1 MLLRLPTLLLL
12 LLPLH
17 MKAQENTAD
26 TVAGR
31 EPARAF
37 CGVIA
42 DQLTRVPQRDVCIS
56 MSNGKS
62 VHTSWDGRYT
72 ISDTLFA
79 TASITKRGFLTRQ
92 LRRDEFTDTLFLLP
106 ASRTIAEVTVWGKRR
121 DHANIFTP
129 MSRIDSEL
137 AAIGGNLGFNALGLI
152 ALIVDKLKLIPD
164 LEKKKK
170 MKEAKKRFVIE
181 NY

>member
-1 MLLRLPTLLLL
+1 MILRILIAM
-12 LLPLH
+12 LPLFP
-17 MKAQENTAD
+17 MYVQAD
-26 TVAGR
+26 GDRRDCSALAYTGATMH
-31 EPARAF
+31 
-37 CGVIA
+37 GVIA

-56 MSNGKS
+56 LSNGKS

-72 ISDTLFA
+72 INDTIFT
-79 TASITKRGFLTRQ
+79 TASITKRGFLTRH

-106 ASRTIAEVTVWGKRR
+106 ASRTIAEVTVWGHRR
-121 DHANIFTP
+121 NHAELFTP
-129 MSRIDSEL
+129 MSKTDSEL

-164 LEKKKK
+164 LEKKKRI
-170 MKEAKKRFVIE
+170 KEAKKRFVIE